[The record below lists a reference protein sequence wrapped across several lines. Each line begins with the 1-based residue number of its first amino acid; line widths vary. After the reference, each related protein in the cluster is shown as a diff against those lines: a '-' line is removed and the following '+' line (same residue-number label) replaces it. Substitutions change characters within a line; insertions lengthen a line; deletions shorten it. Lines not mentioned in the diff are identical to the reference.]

1 MKKILYKYLQKTL
14 FILAR
19 MILKKYQPKIVG
31 ITGSVGKS
39 SAKEAI
45 FSVLQFRFK
54 VRKNIK
60 NYNNE
65 IGVPLTII
73 GLPSG
78 GRSIFSWIKIIL
90 YAFKLIILVDK
101 NYPEIL
107 VLEMGVDHPGD
118 MKYLTDLVFCDIG
131 VITNIGPVHL
141 EFFKTIDKIAKEKSL
156 LISQL
161 NKNGWGIL
169 NCDNEYVCAMKDSVK
184 GRFLTYGFSNE
195 AMLRAIEHG
204 VSFNDLGEPTG
215 LSFKISYDG
224 KVVPVFLP
232 GALADHQVYAAL
244 AGAAVGIVF
253 DMNLIEIS
261 QALKNFVPPKG
272 RLHLISGINGSRII
286 DDTYNAS
293 PEATVAAVRTLTK
306 INSRGVKYVVLG
318 DMLELG
324 DFEIE
329 GHQLVGKEIAQGGI
343 NFLITVGNRAKIIS
357 QTAIDNGFDPDSVW
371 EFSSSSEAGEFL
383 IKKLRSGDLVLIKG
397 SQGMRM
403 EHASKIILADSEM
416 ATELLVRQ
424 DGDWQNK

>member
-1 MKKILYKYLQKTL
+1 MKKILSKCLQKIL

-19 MILKKYQPKIVG
+19 IILVKYQPKVVG
-31 ITGSVGKS
+31 ITGSIGKS

-54 VRKNIK
+54 TRKNIK

-65 IGVPLTII
+65 IGLPLTII

-78 GRSIFSWIKIIL
+78 GRSFFAWLKIFWHAL
-90 YAFKLIILVDK
+90 KLIVLVDK
-101 NYPEIL
+101 NYPEVL

-118 MKYLTDLVFCDIG
+118 MKYLTDLAPCDVG
-131 VITNIGPVHL
+131 VVTNIGPVHL

-156 LISQL
+156 IISRL

-169 NCDNEYVCAMKDSVK
+169 NCDNEYVYSMKDSVK
-184 GRFLTYGFSNE
+184 GRFLTYGFNQE
-195 AMLRAIEHG
+195 AMVRALESDF
-204 VSFNDLGEPTG
+204 SFDDSGEPVG

-232 GALADHQVYAAL
+232 GALAEHQIYAAL

-253 DMNLIEIS
+253 EMNLVEIS
-261 QALKNFVPPKG
+261 QALKNFTPPKG
-272 RLHLISGINGSRII
+272 RLHLISGVNGSRII

-293 PEATVAAVRTLTK
+293 PEATIAAIKTLSK
-306 INSRGVKYVVLG
+306 INCRGVKYAVLG

-324 DFEIE
+324 DFENE
-329 GHQLVGKEIAQGGI
+329 GHQLVGKEIAKNNV
-343 NFLITVGNRAKIIS
+343 NFLITVGNRAKIIA
-357 QTAIDNGFDPDSVW
+357 QIAIKQGFDLNNVW
-371 EFSSSSEAGEFL
+371 EFNNSLEAGEFL
-383 IKKLRSGDLVLIKG
+383 LKRLSPGDLVLIKG

-403 EHASKIILADSEM
+403 ERASKIVLANPEKAKD
-416 ATELLVRQ
+416 LLVRQ
-424 DGDWQNK
+424 DEQWQDK

>member
-1 MKKILYKYLQKTL
+1 MKKILYKYLQKIL
-14 FILAR
+14 FVLAR
-19 MILKKYQPKIVG
+19 IILRKYQPKIVG

-54 VRKNIK
+54 TRKNIK

-65 IGVPLTII
+65 IGLPLTII

-78 GRSIFSWIKIIL
+78 GRSILAWVKIIL
-90 YAFKLIILVDK
+90 HSLKLVILVDK
-101 NYPEIL
+101 DYPEVL

-118 MKYLTDLVFCDIG
+118 MKYLTDLAPCDVG
-131 VITNIGPVHL
+131 VVTNIGPVHL
-141 EFFKTIDKIAKEKSL
+141 EFFKTVDRIAKEKSL
-156 LISQL
+156 LVSRL

-184 GRFLTYGFSNE
+184 GRFLTYGFNSE
-195 AMLRAIEHG
+195 AMLRAVEQDF
-204 VSFNDLGEPTG
+204 SFNELGEPTG
-215 LSFKISYDG
+215 LSFKMSYDG

-232 GALADHQVYAAL
+232 GALADHQIYAAL

-261 QALKNFVPPKG
+261 QALKNFIPPKG

-306 INSRGVKYVVLG
+306 INSRGVKYAVLG

-324 DFEIE
+324 DFEAE
-329 GHQLVGKEIAQGGI
+329 GHQLVGKEIAQGGV
-343 NFLITVGNRAKIIS
+343 NFLITVGDRAKIIS
-357 QTAIDNGFDPDSVW
+357 QTAVKHGFDLDSVW
-371 EFSSSSEAGEFL
+371 GFDNSLEAGEFL
-383 IKKLRSGDLVLIKG
+383 AKKLRSGDLILVKG

-403 EHASKIILADSEM
+403 ERVSKIILAEPER
-416 ATELLVRQ
+416 ARELLVRQ
-424 DGDWQNK
+424 DGTWQNK